1 MGILGIDNR
10 TENWK
15 TARTF
20 APFFEDANL
29 RLKLAGRL
37 GEPSGTPPSDISME
51 LFWKGMRD
59 FHHPNGRKGMDVAD
73 FARRYDWLFGPEGNI
88 DLRNAIKSLK
98 HLDGLPF
105 KCLQDHNYVA
115 KRPYRILC
123 NNLFYPEIDVVL
135 ESPGFLYIGE
145 AKSESVF
152 STDAPYVLVHQL
164 IREYVMA
171 SVLLDYIGSVKKVV
185 PFVVW
190 DMTPEDSLPVQ
201 VSFMKQYGLKL
212 LQWSDIKALSS

>member
-15 TARTF
+15 TAHTF

-37 GEPSGTPPSDISME
+37 GEPSRTPPSDISME

-59 FHHPNGRKGMDVAD
+59 FHHPNGRNGMDVAD
-73 FARRYDWLFGPEGNI
+73 FALRYDRLFGPEGNT
-88 DLRNAIKSLK
+88 DLRNAIKSFK
-98 HLDGLPF
+98 HLYGSQF
-105 KCLQDHNYVA
+105 ECLQGHNYVA
-115 KRPYRILC
+115 KDHTRVLC

-135 ESPGFLYIGE
+135 ESPSFLYIGE
-145 AKSESVF
+145 AKCESGF

-171 SVLLDYIGSVKKVV
+171 SVLLDRIGLVKKVV

-190 DMTPEDSLPVQ
+190 DKTPEQRMPVQ
-201 VSFMKQYGLKL
+201 VQFMKQYGLKL
-212 LQWSDIKALSS
+212 LQWSEIEALCS